1 MASTPVSV
9 FWFRR
14 DMRLHDNAG
23 FYHALQ
29 SKWPVL
35 PLFIFD
41 REILDPLEDRDDAR
55 ITMIH
60 DALMEMQK
68 ELGRAGSSLYVVHDS
83 PLSAWQNL
91 LSHFSIQDVYTNHDY
106 EPYAKER
113 DQQVEQLLNQHQI
126 PFYTFKDH
134 VIFEKNEILTNNG
147 LPYKVFTPYS
157 RAWQSKFTDED
168 ARPYPSEK
176 HLANCYQTE
185 PWPLPSLGDLGFER
199 TSIPIPQ
206 ATIPTDAIRKY
217 DQYRN
222 LPAYNGTSR
231 MSHHLRFGTISIRQ
245 LVRYALQLNG
255 TYLNE
260 LVWRDFYMMIL
271 DHFPHVVN
279 DSFNSKY
286 DNIVWRNNEEE
297 FAKWCHGM
305 TGYPMVDAGMQQLN
319 TIGYMHNRL
328 RMVTASFLTKHLLID
343 WRWGE
348 RYFARK
354 LLDYELSSNNG
365 GWQWAAG
372 CGTDAA
378 PYFRIFNPAQQQK
391 RFDPANQFIS
401 EWVPEFGTD
410 DYPPPMVDHKEARE
424 RALHTY
430 KEALGKAQD

>member
-1 MASTPVSV
+1 MATTSAVAV

-14 DMRLHDNAG
+14 DMRLYDNAG
-23 FYHALQ
+23 FYQALQ
-29 SKWPVL
+29 SQWPVL

-41 REILDPLEDRDDAR
+41 RDILAPLEDQDDPR
-55 ITMIH
+55 LTMIH
-60 DALMEMQK
+60 DALLDMQK
-68 ELGRAGSSLYVVHDS
+68 ELRQAGSSLYVVHDR
-83 PLSAWQNL
+83 PIKAWQEL
-91 LSHFSIQDVYTNHDY
+91 LSEFTIKEVYTNHDY

-113 DQQVEQLLNQHQI
+113 DQEVEQLLSQHQV
-126 PFYTFKDH
+126 PFFTYKDH
-134 VIFEKNEILTNNG
+134 VIFEKNEILTNNDS
-147 LPYKVFTPYS
+147 PYKVFTPYS
-157 RAWQSKFTDED
+157 RAWQDKFTQDD
-168 ARPYPSEK
+168 AQPYPSEQY
-176 HLANCYQTE
+176 LANCYQTP
-185 PWPLPSLGDLGFER
+185 PWDVPSLENLGFER

-206 ATIPTDAIRKY
+206 AKIPTTTIRQY

-231 MSHHLRFGTISIRQ
+231 MSHHLRFGTISIRE
-245 LVRYALQLNG
+245 LVRHALELNG
-255 TYLNE
+255 AYLNE

-279 DSFNSKY
+279 YSFNSKY
-286 DNIVWRNNEEE
+286 DNIVWRNDEKE
-297 FAKWCHGM
+297 FDKWCRGM
-305 TGYPMVDAGMQQLN
+305 TGYPMVDAGMRQLN

-391 RFDPANQFIS
+391 RFDPANQFIG

-410 DYPPPMVDHKEARE
+410 DYPAPMVDHKEARE
-424 RALHTY
+424 RALATY
-430 KEALGKAQD
+430 KQALGKA